1 MRKKRRSDSE
11 GSFDRVGFWLPVI
24 HQHLYDDFAQTDTPI
39 VQNERLAA
47 GRTPTQTTQRNFLNP
62 FNALSEKAPLHYN
75 ILPILPPIS
84 RGPYSLPFPP
94 QWREAL
100 SPHGLL

>member
-1 MRKKRRSDSE
+1 MK
-11 GSFDRVGFWLPVI
+11 GSCDRVGFWLPVI

-39 VQNERLAA
+39 VQNDRLAA
-47 GRTPTQTTQRNFLNP
+47 GRTPTQTTQRNFLDH

-94 QWREAL
+94 QCEKRCLPMDYYDTL
-100 SPHGLL
+100 SLLP